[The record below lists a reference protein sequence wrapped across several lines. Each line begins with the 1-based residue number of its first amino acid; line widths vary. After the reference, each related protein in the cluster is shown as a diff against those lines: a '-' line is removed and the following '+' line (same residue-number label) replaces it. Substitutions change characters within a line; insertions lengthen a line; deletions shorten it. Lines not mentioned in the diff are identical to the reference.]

1 MFLFD
6 NVIDLRYIEE
16 GSLVARALHVAKMR
30 SSWHDMTL
38 HGFTI
43 GERGIAVGEVLHHV
57 TGRLGWSALRMQ
69 AVPVPPGER
78 PVTDS

>member
-6 NVIDLRYIEE
+6 NVIDLRYIET
-16 GSLVARALHVAKMR
+16 GSQVARALHVAKMR
-30 SSWHDMTL
+30 NSWHEMTL

-43 GERGIAVGEVLHHV
+43 GERGIAVGEMLHDV

-69 AVPVPPGER
+69 AVPVLSGGS